1 MTTMSLAVRAD
12 RHLLRVSAAALVTIA
27 SVAVL
32 VLAPGATQAYAAN
45 LMGPLRAPGEPA
57 FIAAHRGDR
66 ASAPENTVPA
76 FEAAVAGG
84 ADFVEVDVQLTVDG
98 YPVIIHDATVDRT
111 TTGTGAVADLTLAEI
126 RTLDAGSWFAPQFA
140 GVQVPMWGEFLDIL
154 TRAPEVT
161 ALVELKHTWA
171 TDDIENLM
179 GGIYFRGLQDRIVF
193 ASFSTATVTAL
204 QETAPVI
211 PRVLIRRV
219 LPLDPVAVA
228 QRYDAIAIMTR
239 SSALTER
246 PDAVGEMHAAGLGL
260 LLYTLNNEERWVEAL
275 GYGVDGI
282 VTDKPSAL
290 DAWIAQTAPGT

>member
-84 ADFVEVDVQLTVDG
+84 VDFLEVDVQLTVDG

-111 TTGTGAVADLTLAEI
+111 TTGTGAVADLTLAEM

-171 TDDIENLM
+171 ADDIENLM
-179 GGIYFRGLQDRIVF
+179 SGIYFRGLQDRIVF

-204 QETAPVI
+204 HETAPVI

>member
-1 MTTMSLAVRAD
+1 MTTRSLAGAD
-12 RHLLRVSAAALVTIA
+12 RHLRRLSAAALVTIA

-32 VLAPGATQAYAAN
+32 VLAPGATKAYAAN
-45 LMGPLRAPGEPA
+45 LMGPLRAPGEAA

-66 ASAPENTVPA
+66 ATAPENTVPA
-76 FEAAVAGG
+76 FEAAVGSGSA
-84 ADFVEVDVQLTVDG
+84 FIEVDVQLTADG
-98 YPVIIHDATVDRT
+98 YPVLIHDPTVDRT
-111 TTGTGAVADLTLAEI
+111 TSGTGAVGDLTLAEI

-140 GVQVPMWGEFLDIL
+140 GVQVPLWGEFLDIL
-154 TRAPEVT
+154 VASPGVT
-161 ALVELKHTWA
+161 ALVELKHSWTA
-171 TDDIENLM
+171 DDIETLM
-179 GGIYFRGLQDRIVF
+179 GGIYFRGVQDRIVF
-193 ASFSTATVTAL
+193 ASFSSTSVGAL
-204 QETAPVI
+204 QSTAPNI

-260 LLYTLNNEERWVEAL
+260 LLYTLNNEERWGEAL
-275 GYGVDGI
+275 SYGVDGI

>member
-1 MTTMSLAVRAD
+1 MTTRSLAGAD
-12 RHLLRVSAAALVTIA
+12 RHLRRLSAAALVTIA

-32 VLAPGATQAYAAN
+32 VLAPGATKAYAAN
-45 LMGPLRAPGEPA
+45 LMGPLRAPGEAA

-66 ASAPENTVPA
+66 ATAPENTVPA
-76 FEAAVAGG
+76 FEAAVGSGSA
-84 ADFVEVDVQLTVDG
+84 FIEVDVQLTADG
-98 YPVIIHDATVDRT
+98 YPVLIHDRTVDRT
-111 TTGTGAVADLTLAEI
+111 TSGTGAVGDLTLAEI

-140 GVQVPMWGEFLDIL
+140 GVQVPLWGEFLDIL
-154 TRAPEVT
+154 VASPGVT
-161 ALVELKHTWA
+161 ALVELKHSWTA
-171 TDDIENLM
+171 DDIETLM
-179 GGIYFRGLQDRIVF
+179 GGIYFRGVQDRIVF
-193 ASFSTATVTAL
+193 ASFSSTSVGAL
-204 QETAPVI
+204 QTTAPNI

-260 LLYTLNNEERWVEAL
+260 LLYTLNNEERWGEAL
-275 GYGVDGI
+275 SYGVDGI

>member
-1 MTTMSLAVRAD
+1 MTTMSWTERAD
-12 RHLLRVSAAALVTIA
+12 RHLLRVAAAALVTIA

-32 VLAPGATQAYAAN
+32 VLAPGATRAYAAN
-45 LMGPLRAPGEPA
+45 LMGPLRAPGEAA

-66 ASAPENTVPA
+66 ATAPENTVPA
-76 FEAAVAGG
+76 FEAAVVSGSG
-84 ADFVEVDVQLTVDG
+84 FVEVDVQLTADG
-98 YPVIIHDATVDRT
+98 FPVIIHDRTVDRT

-126 RTLDAGSWFAPQFA
+126 RTLDAGSWYAPAFA

-154 TRAPEVT
+154 VQARDVT
-161 ALVELKHTWA
+161 ALVELKHTWTA
-171 TDDIENLM
+171 DDIERLM
-179 GGIYFRGLQDRIVF
+179 SGIYFRGVQDRVVF
-193 ASFSTATVTAL
+193 ASFSTTTVQAL
-204 QETAPVI
+204 QQTAPLI

-228 QRYDAIAIMTR
+228 ERYGVIAIMTR
-239 SSALTER
+239 SSALEAR
-246 PDAVGEMHAAGLGL
+246 PDAVAQMHASGLGV
-260 LLYTLNNEERWVEAL
+260 LLYTLNSEERWSEAL